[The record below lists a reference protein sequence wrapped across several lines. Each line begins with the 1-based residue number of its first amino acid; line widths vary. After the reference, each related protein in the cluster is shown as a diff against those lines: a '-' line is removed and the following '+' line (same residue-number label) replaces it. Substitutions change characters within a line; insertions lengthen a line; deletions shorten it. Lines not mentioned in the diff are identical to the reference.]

1 MKLTFSN
8 LVVANRMILLAPMWN
23 LDTQAQ
29 AIKVRLQ
36 MIWVNSDVQ
45 RIHRIGQ
52 TRPTKVEIFVTQDT
66 FEEEI
71 ARRAST
77 TRTENEEK
85 VYTRNLIEVSLC
97 VLGSSAKLMD

>member
-1 MKLTFSN
+1 
-8 LVVANRMILLAPMWN
+8 MILLAPMWN

-29 AIKVRLQ
+29 AIKV
-36 MIWVNSDVQ
+36 SDAHISPWFHPDIQ

-52 TRPTKVEIFVTQDT
+52 TRCTRVEILVTQDT

-85 VYTRNLIEVSLC
+85 VYTRNLIEVSLY
-97 VLGSSAKLMD
+97 VPLSSARIDELATSVRLC

>member
-1 MKLTFSN
+1 
-8 LVVANRMILLAPMWN
+8 MILLAPMWN

-36 MIWVNSDVQ
+36 MIGVNSDVQ

-52 TRPTKVEIFVTQDT
+52 TRPTKVEILVTQDT

-85 VYTRNLIEVSLC
+85 VYTRNLIEVSPC
-97 VLGSSAKLMD
+97 VSGCCAKLMD

>member
-1 MKLTFSN
+1 MTSN
-8 LVVANRMILLAPMWN
+8 LVVANRMIILAPMWN

-29 AIKVRLQ
+29 AIKVRLLV
-36 MIWVNSDVQ
+36 ISINSDLQ

-52 TRPTKVEIFVTQDT
+52 TRATKVEILVTQDT

-85 VYTRNLIEVSLC
+85 AYTRNLIEVSLYHFNT
-97 VLGSSAKLMD
+97 GSKLMK